1 MTDQTTSQSH
11 EMVSRASRLIQKAL
25 LPRNAPSLKGYD
37 IAAGTSLLEDAGRGA
52 TIWDAF
58 PLDGG
63 RVALATL
70 DVRGGGSI
78 PGHHLALARTL
89 FRELSR
95 ESDYGDLA
103 RLVPRVNQALH
114 NTSPEGL
121 DVPVESG
128 LVVLG
133 GEALEW
139 SSAGQ
144 LPGGVI
150 RRDGTFVEFT
160 SHGPPLGML
169 DGFQYGIQR
178 VTLEAG
184 DMVIVLSHTSQG
196 LFRGAADLL
205 VSLQGQAAGEIVGKL
220 HRAIRKAQGEKPQ
233 EVTVVFVRKH

>member
-1 MTDQTTSQSH
+1 MTNPETTPESR
-11 EMVSRASRLIQKAL
+11 EVVGRASRLIQKAL

-37 IAAGTSLLEDAGRGA
+37 IAAGTSLLEEGGLGG

-58 PLDGG
+58 PLERG
-63 RVALATL
+63 RVALVTL
-70 DVRGGGSI
+70 DIRGGSSI
-78 PGHHLALARTL
+78 PAHHLALARIL
-89 FRELSR
+89 FRELR
-95 ESDYGDLA
+95 EEYGELA

-114 NTSPEGL
+114 RSSPEGL

-128 LVVLG
+128 IVVLG
-133 GEALEW
+133 PDALEW
-139 SSAGQ
+139 ASAGQ
-144 LPGGVI
+144 LPGAVI

-169 DGFQYGIQR
+169 DGFQYGTQR

-184 DMVIVLSHTSQG
+184 DMVIVLSHISQG

-220 HRAIRKAQGEKPQ
+220 HRAIRRAQGEKPR

>member
-1 MTDQTTSQSH
+1 MEIVTSS
-11 EMVSRASRLIQKAL
+11 ETNPESRASRLIQKAL

-37 IAAGTSLLEDAGRGA
+37 IAAGTSLLEEGGRGA

-58 PLDGG
+58 PLEGE
-63 RVALATL
+63 RVALVTL
-70 DVRGGGSI
+70 DIRSGGSI
-78 PGHHLALARTL
+78 PGHHLALARML
-89 FRELSR
+89 FREMSR
-95 ESDYGDLA
+95 EYGDVP

-114 NTSPEGL
+114 RSSPDGL
-121 DVPVESG
+121 ETAVEAG
-128 LVVLG
+128 ILVLG
-133 GEALEW
+133 PDGLEW
-139 SSAGQ
+139 TSAGQ

-178 VTLEAG
+178 VTMEAG
-184 DMVIVLSHTSQG
+184 DMLIVLSHTSQG

-220 HRAIRKAQGEKPQ
+220 HKAIRKAQGERPQ